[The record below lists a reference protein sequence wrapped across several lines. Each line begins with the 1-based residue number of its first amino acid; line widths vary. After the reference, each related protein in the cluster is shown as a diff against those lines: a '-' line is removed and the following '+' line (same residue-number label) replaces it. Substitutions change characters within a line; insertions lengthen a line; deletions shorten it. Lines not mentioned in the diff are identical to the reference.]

1 MKKDE
6 YELDT
11 AGKILQAATRLFA
24 MYGYD
29 SVSIKQIANFGG
41 VNSALISYYY
51 NGKKNLYLNVLN
63 TQMEV
68 FKELIQTIQAQQI
81 SPLEK
86 LLTYVNALAKFQED
100 NPNHVQLIYRE
111 ILSPQPMFENF
122 VRTKLYILHVF
133 MKDLIAKAKE
143 AGELSTNIAPTH
155 VAFTVEG
162 IILFYSLMHKEVREL
177 GEIPAGQEY
186 QFLDEALKTYLAS
199 LK

>member
-1 MKKDE
+1 METKD

-29 SVSIKQIANFGG
+29 SVSIKQIAELGG

-51 NGKKNLYLNVLN
+51 NGKKNLYLKVLN

-68 FKELIQTIQAQQI
+68 FKTLIDTISSQDI
-81 SPLEK
+81 SPLAK
-86 LLTYVNALAKFQED
+86 LLAYVNALAKFQEE

-122 VRTKLYILHVF
+122 VKSKLYILHTF
-133 MKDLIAKAKE
+133 MKDLIAE
-143 AGELSTNIAPTH
+143 AIKKGELSTPIPPTY
-155 VAFTVEG
+155 VAFTIEG
-162 IILFYSLMHKEVREL
+162 IILYYFLMHKEVREL
-177 GEIPAGQEY
+177 AEFSPGEEY
-186 QFLDEALKTYLAS
+186 QYLDQALQTYLES
-199 LK
+199 LQ